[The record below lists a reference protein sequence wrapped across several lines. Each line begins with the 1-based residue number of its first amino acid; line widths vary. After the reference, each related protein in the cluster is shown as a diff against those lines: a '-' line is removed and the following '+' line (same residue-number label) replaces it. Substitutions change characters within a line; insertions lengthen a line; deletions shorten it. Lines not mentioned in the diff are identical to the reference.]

1 MCVFFCGS
9 APGCQKYRILRC
21 LGRPGCPQKAKIFS
35 VAGAPLQ
42 KKIDFRVR
50 YVCLFVPVLRA
61 KTTISK
67 SMCVFV
73 CNPCVCFVQSVCVFV
88 CNPCVCLWPIFHR
101 KLRGFRACLKHCKG
115 GHFRRVFTFK
125 MTCSIRVCVLGGHSA
140 RILRGKSNLI
150 SARRNGTRDLGDTP
164 CVREPFRPIFNGR
177 NGPR

>member
-1 MCVFFCGS
+1 MSGAPGVPKKGEHIFCCGS
-9 APGCQKYRILRC
+9 P
-21 LGRPGCPQKAKIFS
+21 PP
-35 VAGAPLQ
+35 

-61 KTTISK
+61 ETTISK

-101 KLRGFRACLKHCKG
+101 KLRGFWTCLKHCKG

-125 MTCSIRVCVLGGHSA
+125 MTCSIRVCVLGGRSA
-140 RILRGKSNLI
+140 RMLWGKRKLDPVGATGNHRFGEIRVCAWVVSPN
-150 SARRNGTRDLGDTP
+150 
-164 CVREPFRPIFNGR
+164 F
-177 NGPR
+177 

>member
-1 MCVFFCGS
+1 MCVFFCES
-9 APGCQKYRILRC
+9 APGRQKYRILRC
-21 LGRPGCPQKAKIFS
+21 LGRPGCPKKAKIFS

-50 YVCLFVPVLRA
+50 YVCRFVPVLRA
-61 KTTISK
+61 ETTISK

-101 KLRGFRACLKHCKG
+101 KLPGFWTCLKHCKG

-150 SARRNGTRDLGDTP
+150 SARRNGTHD
-164 CVREPFRPIFNGR
+164 FGR
-177 NGPR
+177 HPMCAGTVSPNF